1 MINFTTKLLLRPC
14 IELNGPQKWT
24 CRAPEKSIPALGA
37 PKVRGLHNPPFHRS
51 RPEEPE
57 VVHGA
62 VLLEDYPRRDRN
74 RGWLQRGN
82 D

>member
-1 MINFTTKLLLRPC
+1 MKLLLHPC
-14 IELNGPQKWT
+14 IELNGPQKWIR
-24 CRAPEKSIPALGA
+24 RAPEKSIPALGA

-62 VLLEDYPRRDRN
+62 ALLEDFSRRDRN
-74 RGWLQRGN
+74 RGWLQCGN
-82 D
+82 E